1 LRKKRSKE
9 FERSR
14 RRNSR
19 KAKMTE
25 KNTKDKK
32 DTNVGK
38 ESLTGTEGELKG
50 EFKEQKRPKR
60 EAVSAEAKPKW
71 ERKVK

>member
-1 LRKKRSKE
+1 
-9 FERSR
+9 
-14 RRNSR
+14 
-19 KAKMTE
+19 MTE